1 MCCMRCPGDSE
12 CCCFFFGGGG
22 CLIEGVGAGIQRERT
37 ARMDVLELVISHD
50 ESGMF

>member
-1 MCCMRCPGDSE
+1 MCCMRCPGDSD
-12 CCCFFFGGGG
+12 FFWGGG
-22 CLIEGVGAGIQRERT
+22 CLIEGVGVGIQRERT